1 MTLLEATAERLFG
14 LILMGGVG
22 LAVVIYIIR
31 KQLRNPQNDPVTVI
45 GLWVLSFVAFF
56 GIAYSAVAAQEGFAL
71 ILVLLV
77 AVLIAVLLGLA
88 WTPTI
93 ANTLVSPLTTALSG
107 DDTEAYEGPAYGQAL
122 AKRKRGQYEDAVK
135 AVEAQLEQYP
145 GDFDGLMLKA
155 SIQAENLDDLPAA
168 VATIQETLEDPGKV
182 RFNLPVALNKMAD
195 WQLTIAGDAAAAKR
209 TLEKIR
215 EALPG
220 SQAAQLVSQ
229 RLATLDASEESEAA
243 AEDFNESYRHLVE
256 ESAAKDDF
264 TGPLEIPRP
273 VEVDPLQADEAK
285 LQTCLRRVA
294 LHPDSINN
302 REELAALYLGHM
314 KQPALAIQQYE
325 HLLTLPGTTIHQ
337 KAAWLNKVADIQIKS
352 GETYE
357 SIRATLQ
364 LIVSLNPKA
373 APATLAEQRI
383 AYLRVEMRGVNKKS
397 KKLQLGSYDED
408 VGLKS

>member
-1 MTLLEATAERLFG
+1 MTLLEVAAERLFG
-14 LILMGGVG
+14 LVLIGGVS

-31 KQLRNPQNDPVTVI
+31 KQLRNPQNDPAKVI
-45 GLWVLSFVAFF
+45 GLWVLSFVVFL
-56 GIAYSAVAAQEGFAL
+56 GIAYSAVSAREGIPLLF
-71 ILVLLV
+71 VLLV
-77 AVLIAVLLGLA
+77 SLPIAIFLGLA

-93 ANTLVSPLTTALSG
+93 ANMLVSPLTTALSG
-107 DDTEAYEGPAYGQAL
+107 DDTVAYEGPAYGQAL
-122 AKRKRGQYEDAVK
+122 AKRKRGQYEDAVE

-145 GDFDGLMLKA
+145 GDFDGQMLKA
-155 SIQAENLDDLPAA
+155 SIQAENLNDLSAA

-195 WQLTIAGDAAAAKR
+195 WQLTIARDTSAAKR
-209 TLEKIR
+209 TLEQIR

-220 SQAAQLVSQ
+220 SQAAQFASQ
-229 RLATLDASEESEAA
+229 RLASLDASEESEAA

-264 TGPLEIPRP
+264 TGPLEIPRA

-337 KAAWLNKVADIQIKS
+337 KTAWLNKVADIQIKS
-352 GETYE
+352 GETHE

-364 LIVSLNPKA
+364 LIISLNPKA
-373 APATLAEQRI
+373 APAALAEQRI
-383 AYLRVEMRGVNKKS
+383 AYLRIEMRGVDKKS

>member
-1 MTLLEATAERLFG
+1 MTLLGVALERLFG
-14 LILMGGVG
+14 LLLIGGVS

-31 KQLRNPQNDPVTVI
+31 KQLRNQQNDPVKVI
-45 GLWVLSFVAFF
+45 GLWVLSFVVFL
-56 GIAYSAVAAQEGFAL
+56 GIAYSAVAAREGIPLLF
-71 ILVLLV
+71 VLLV
-77 AVLIAVLLGLA
+77 SLPIALFLGLA

-93 ANTLVSPLTTALSG
+93 VNTLVSPLTTALSG
-107 DDTEAYEGPAYGQAL
+107 DNTVAYEGPAYGQAL
-122 AKRKRGQYEDAVK
+122 AKRKRGQYEDAVE
-135 AVEAQLEQYP
+135 AVEVQLAQYP

-155 SIQAENLDDLPAA
+155 SIQAEDLDDLPAA
-168 VATIQETLEDPGKV
+168 VATIQETLEDPDKV

-256 ESAAKDDF
+256 ESAAKDDS
-264 TGPLEIPRP
+264 TGPLEIPRA
-273 VEVDPLQADEAK
+273 VEVNPLQADEAK

-325 HLLTLPGTTIHQ
+325 HLLILPGTTIHQ
-337 KAAWLNKVADIQIKS
+337 KTAWLNKVADIQIKS

-364 LIVSLNPKA
+364 LIISLNPKA
-373 APATLAEQRI
+373 APAAVAEQRI
-383 AYLRVEMRGVNKKS
+383 AYLRIEMRGVNKKT

-408 VGLKS
+408 MGLKS